1 MRALHLFLVAL
12 ALAVVAGPARPA
24 HAQAGADGALTQRIG
39 VWRLDALGIEPELV
53 TRLEALF
60 RSELDRLAVTP
71 IPARRETERAA
82 GAKLAD
88 CTGQDK
94 CLADIGRKLGVE
106 VMVSGSVAAIGDSYI
121 LDIKAVD
128 VASVTQLR
136 RIATEPLRGSPD
148 ELIESVRVAAYRLLA
163 PEHLHGSIA
172 VLSDIV
178 GASIKLDGKLVG
190 KTPLLAPL
198 RDIPLGVHELRL
210 EAPDM
215 EPFVEPVDVR
225 FQKTSRV
232 LVNLIPLEPV
242 APPPPVVRLRPAAP
256 WYSRWYTWVAVSAV
270 AIAGGATIGYFATH
284 QPVVACE
291 AGC

>member
-1 MRALHLFLVAL
+1 MRTAIIIV
-12 ALAVVAGPARPA
+12 LAVVLTTLGGGAPAA
-24 HAQAGADGALTQRIG
+24 HAQASPDAALTQRIG

-60 RSELDRLAVTP
+60 RSELDRLAATP
-71 IPARRETERAA
+71 IPARRDTERAA

-88 CTGQDK
+88 CTGQDR
-94 CLADIGRKLGVE
+94 CLADIGSKLGVE
-106 VMVSGSVAAIGDSYI
+106 VMVSGSIAAIGDAYI
-121 LDIKAVD
+121 LDIKAVE
-128 VASVTQLR
+128 VAGATLLR

-178 GASIKLDGKLVG
+178 GATVKLDGKVVG

-198 RDIPLGVHELRL
+198 RDVPLGVHELRL
-210 EAPDM
+210 EAADM

-232 LVNLIPLEPV
+232 LVHLTPV
-242 APPPPVVRLRPAAP
+242 APAAPPPPVERVRAASP
-256 WYSRWYTWVAVSAV
+256 WYSRWYAWLAVGAIAV
-270 AIAGGATIGYFATH
+270 AGGATIGYLSTH
-284 QPVVACE
+284 QTVVACE